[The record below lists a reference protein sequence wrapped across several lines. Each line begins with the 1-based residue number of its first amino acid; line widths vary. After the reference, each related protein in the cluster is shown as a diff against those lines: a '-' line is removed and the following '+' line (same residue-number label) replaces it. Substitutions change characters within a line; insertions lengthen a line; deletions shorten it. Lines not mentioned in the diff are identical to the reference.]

1 MSATDSMEVDRQST
15 RVEGDEQEVSD
26 TNELIVEED
35 LNATAEQVEQ
45 AEKEKD
51 EPINPPS
58 ENEDEEMKE
67 DGEKGL
73 DKEVKKEGDE
83 KMVTKEELQTAPEN
97 DEADEKQEEKPKNSR
112 PSRNAKKAPV
122 KKEEAKKPPTRAR
135 RKAKEKSPVKAAT
148 KEKPTPKKKAAS
160 PAKPKKKEA
169 TPESAP
175 KGGKKRKIGAV
186 ENGTSSTTV
195 KKHKLAKDIHVYA
208 DFVNEVPGDRV
219 LSCGE
224 GEQLGHPGRTTTKK
238 PRAIGTLPENIK
250 ILQVVAGGVHTTI
263 LTDQHEVYSCGIN
276 EGGTVPVKDLA
287 AEETKDELTIIEFT
301 DDVKKKGKIVQLTSG
316 AGFTAALTDLGSV
329 IAWGNLRDENGAVEV
344 HHLFAEMKK
353 GPTVIIHHNNVQIVK
368 IAAGENHLVMLSSEG
383 EIYTFGEGSHGQLG
397 SSARTK
403 HIRSTYMADDT
414 GKSLHRSVLEKSKF
428 IKFSNI
434 FAGGY
439 WTMAR
444 AMDGRIFACG
454 LNNYGQLGF
463 PLPDEESNGTEM
475 DLEEQN
481 KKLKIDR
488 LTYSPAFPS
497 DKKWTHIAGVKHIV
511 ARTDDGEVYGIGLNT
526 DNELGIGTYEGKDDK
541 EHWRYFELQKINFP
555 DGVKIAGI
563 TATLGC
569 SIAWTDDGLS
579 KISIILFL
587 KK

>member
-1 MSATDSMEVDRQST
+1 MSAMEMEVGRQST

-73 DKEVKKEGDE
+73 DKEVKKEGD
-83 KMVTKEELQTAPEN
+83 KKEELLTAREN
-97 DEADEKQEEKPKNSR
+97 DEAEEEQEEKPKNSR
-112 PSRNAKKAPV
+112 PSRNAKKALV
-122 KKEEAKKPPTRAR
+122 KAEEAKKPPARAR
-135 RKAKEKSPVKAAT
+135 GKAKEKSPVKAAT
-148 KEKPTPKKKAAS
+148 KEKPTLKKKTTS
-160 PAKPKKKEA
+160 PAKKATPKKKEA
-169 TPESAP
+169 TPEPAP

-208 DFVNEVPGDRV
+208 DFVNEVLGDRV

-301 DDVKKKGKIVQLTSG
+301 DDVKKEGKIVQLTSG

-329 IAWGNLRDENGAVEV
+329 IAWGNLRDEN
-344 HHLFAEMKK
+344 
-353 GPTVIIHHNNVQIVK
+353 
-368 IAAGENHLVMLSSEG
+368 
-383 EIYTFGEGSHGQLG
+383 
-397 SSARTK
+397 
-403 HIRSTYMADDT
+403 
-414 GKSLHRSVLEKSKF
+414 
-428 IKFSNI
+428 
-434 FAGGY
+434 
-439 WTMAR
+439 
-444 AMDGRIFACG
+444 
-454 LNNYGQLGF
+454 
-463 PLPDEESNGTEM
+463 
-475 DLEEQN
+475 
-481 KKLKIDR
+481 
-488 LTYSPAFPS
+488 
-497 DKKWTHIAGVKHIV
+497 
-511 ARTDDGEVYGIGLNT
+511 
-526 DNELGIGTYEGKDDK
+526 
-541 EHWRYFELQKINFP
+541 
-555 DGVKIAGI
+555 
-563 TATLGC
+563 
-569 SIAWTDDGLS
+569 
-579 KISIILFL
+579 
-587 KK
+587 

>member
-1 MSATDSMEVDRQST
+1 MAATETME
-15 RVEGDEQEVSD
+15 
-26 TNELIVEED
+26 
-35 LNATAEQVEQ
+35 
-45 AEKEKD
+45 
-51 EPINPPS
+51 
-58 ENEDEEMKE
+58 
-67 DGEKGL
+67 
-73 DKEVKKEGDE
+73 
-83 KMVTKEELQTAPEN
+83 
-97 DEADEKQEEKPKNSR
+97 SR

-122 KKEEAKKPPTRAR
+122 KKDETKKPPARTRGKPKETAQ
-135 RKAKEKSPVKAAT
+135 AKVSPKS
-148 KEKPTPKKKAAS
+148 KPESKKKTAS
-160 PAKPKKKEA
+160 PAKKSTLLKRKETKKEA
-169 TPESAP
+169 SPELDA
-175 KGGKKRKIGAV
+175 KGGRKRKISAV
-186 ENGTSSTTV
+186 ENGTSATTTI
-195 KKHKLAKDIHVYA
+195 KKHKSAKEIHIYA
-208 DFVNEVPGDRV
+208 DFLNETPGDRV

-224 GEQLGHPGRTTTKK
+224 GEQIGHPGRTTTKK
-238 PRAIGTLPENIK
+238 PRAIGTLPEDVK
-250 ILQVVAGGVHTTI
+250 VLQVIAGGVHTTI
-263 LTDQHEVYSCGIN
+263 LTDKHEVYSCGIN

-287 AEETKDELTIIEFT
+287 AEETKDELTIIEFS
-301 DDVKKKGKIVQLTSG
+301 DHVKKEGKIVQLTSG

-397 SSARTK
+397 GSARTK

-428 IKFSNI
+428 VKFSNI

-444 AMDGRIFACG
+444 SMDGRIFACG

-463 PLPDEESNGTEM
+463 PVPDDEVTTNDENQKPK

-488 LTYSPAFPS
+488 LTYSPAFSPE
-497 DKKWTHIAGVKHIV
+497 KKWTHIAGVKHIV

-526 DNELGIGTYEGKDDK
+526 DNELGIGTFKDKDDK
-541 EHWRYFELQKINFP
+541 EHWRYFELQKIVFP
-555 DGVKIAGI
+555 DDVKIAGI

-569 SIAWTDDGLS
+569 SIAWTDDGDAYGFGYDSVGQLGLGNTDDEHKCVVTPK
-579 KISIILFL
+579 KITSAHLEDYKIIQVDLADNHAVFL
-587 KK
+587 AAHNTPTTDSTTGK